1 MHSARSVRK
10 LTFISVCSGCGQ
22 TPLESAFPRI
32 AAALSRR
39 HNVGRERVPMTSFW
53 IDWLQLAACAV
64 LILAAGS
71 RLARYGDV
79 IAQHT
84 GLGGNW
90 IGLALMATVTSLPEL
105 VTGVSSVTVAD
116 VPDIAVGNVL
126 GACVLNLAMLVVLDA
141 LHRRASIYSVASQGH
156 VLGAAFGVVMLGVV
170 AFGILAAPQLGLRLG
185 HIGVVTVA
193 IFALYA
199 VAIRIIFNYER
210 DVRAASAK
218 LVAGEAPAELTL
230 RQAILRYVAAA
241 TVVVGAALWLP
252 FAASAVAAAMGWSE
266 SFVGTLLVA
275 LATTLPELTV
285 TVAAVRLGALDL
297 AIGNLVGS
305 NLFNLAI
312 LGVDDLLYFKG
323 PLLAA
328 VAPSHALSA
337 SAASVM
343 AGAMIVALVARPKAR
358 LLNAVGWTS
367 VLIALVY
374 FVNAWLHFRHGG

>member
-1 MHSARSVRK
+1 
-10 LTFISVCSGCGQ
+10 
-22 TPLESAFPRI
+22 
-32 AAALSRR
+32 
-39 HNVGRERVPMTSFW
+39 MTDIW
-53 IDWLQLAACAV
+53 TDWLQLAGCAA
-64 LILAAGS
+64 LILFAGS
-71 RLARYGDV
+71 RLAHYGDV
-79 IAQHT
+79 IAEHT

-90 IGLALMATVTSLPEL
+90 IGLVLMATVTSLPEL
-105 VTGVSSVTVAD
+105 VTGAASVTVAN
-116 VPDIAVGNVL
+116 VPEIAVGNVL

-141 LHRRASIYSVASQGH
+141 LHRHASIYSVASQGH

-170 AFGILAAPQLGLRLG
+170 AFGILAAPQLGLQFG
-185 HIGVVTVA
+185 HIGLVSLA
-193 IFALYA
+193 IFGLYA
-199 VAIRIIFNYER
+199 VAIRSIFVYER
-210 DVRAASAK
+210 GVRAASMGAAVAK
-218 LVAGEAPAELTL
+218 ARPEVTL
-230 RQAILRYVAAA
+230 RQAVLRYAAAA

-252 FAASAVAAAMGWSE
+252 FAASAVATAMGWSQ

-285 TVAAVRLGALDL
+285 TVAAVRLGALDM

-312 LGVDDLLYFKG
+312 LGIDDLLYLKG

-337 SAASVM
+337 TAASVM
-343 AGAMIVALVARPKAR
+343 AGALIVALVARPRAR

-374 FVNAWLHFRHGG
+374 FINAWLHFRHGG

>member
-1 MHSARSVRK
+1 
-10 LTFISVCSGCGQ
+10 
-22 TPLESAFPRI
+22 
-32 AAALSRR
+32 
-39 HNVGRERVPMTSFW
+39 MTGLGYH
-53 IDWLQLAACAV
+53 WLQLATCAA
-64 LILAAGS
+64 LILLAGS

-84 GLGGNW
+84 GLGGSW
-90 IGLALMATVTSLPEL
+90 IGLVLLATVTSLPEL
-105 VTGVSSVTVAD
+105 VTGVTSVTLAD

-141 LHRRASIYSVASQGH
+141 LHRKASIYSVASQGH

-170 AFGILAAPQLGLRLG
+170 AFGILAAPQLDLQVG
-185 HIGVVTVA
+185 HVGVVTLA
-193 IFALYA
+193 ILPLYA
-199 VAIRIIFNYER
+199 VAVRVILRYER
-210 DVRAASAK
+210 GVRAAS
-218 LVAGEAPAELTL
+218 VEAAHDESPEMTL
-230 RQAILRYVAAA
+230 RQAAVRYALAAC
-241 TVVVGAALWLP
+241 VVVGAALWLP
-252 FAASAVAAAMGWSE
+252 FAAGALAASMGWSE

-312 LGVDDLLYFKG
+312 LGLDDLLYLPG
-323 PLLAA
+323 PLLAD
-328 VAPSHALSA
+328 VSPSHALSA
-337 SAASVM
+337 TAAIVM
-343 AGAMIVALVARPKAR
+343 AGAMIVALVARPAAR

>member
-1 MHSARSVRK
+1 
-10 LTFISVCSGCGQ
+10 
-22 TPLESAFPRI
+22 
-32 AAALSRR
+32 
-39 HNVGRERVPMTSFW
+39 MTAVWF
-53 IDWLQLAACAV
+53 DWLQLLACAV
-64 LILAAGS
+64 LILLAGS

-79 IAQHT
+79 IAHYT
-84 GLGGNW
+84 GLGGSW
-90 IGLALMATVTSLPEL
+90 IGLVLMATVTSLPEL

-126 GACVLNLAMLVVLDA
+126 GACVLNLTMLVVLDA

-170 AFGILAAPQLGLRLG
+170 AFGILAAPLLELQIG

-193 IFALYA
+193 ILALYA

-210 DVRAASAK
+210 GVRAAVVEAA
-218 LVAGEAPAELTL
+218 VAEKPPLLTL
-230 RQAILRYVAAA
+230 RQVLVRYTAAA
-241 TVVVGAALWLP
+241 AVVVGAALWLP
-252 FAASAVAAAMGWSE
+252 FAAGAVAAAMGWSE

-285 TVAAVRLGALDL
+285 TIASVRLGALDL

-312 LGVDDLLYFKG
+312 LGIDDLLYVKG

-337 SAASVM
+337 AAASVM
-343 AGAMIVALVARPKAR
+343 AGAMIVALVARPTAR

-367 VLIALVY
+367 VMIALVY

>member
-1 MHSARSVRK
+1 
-10 LTFISVCSGCGQ
+10 
-22 TPLESAFPRI
+22 
-32 AAALSRR
+32 
-39 HNVGRERVPMTSFW
+39 MTGLGYH
-53 IDWLQLAACAV
+53 WLQLATCAA
-64 LILAAGS
+64 LILLAGS

-84 GLGGNW
+84 GLGGSW
-90 IGLALMATVTSLPEL
+90 IGLVLLATVTSLPEL
-105 VTGVSSVTVAD
+105 VTGATSVTLAD

-156 VLGAAFGVVMLGVV
+156 VLGAAFSVVVFGVV
-170 AFGILAAPQLGLRLG
+170 AFGILASPQIDYQIG
-185 HIGVVTVA
+185 HVGVFTLA
-193 IFALYA
+193 ILALYT

-210 DVRAASAK
+210 GVRAASEQLA
-218 LVAGEAPAELTL
+218 AAEAPPALTL
-230 RQAILRYVAAA
+230 RQAALRYATAAA
-241 TVVVGAALWLP
+241 AVVAAALWLP
-252 FAASAVAAAMGWSE
+252 FAATAVAAAMGWSE

-275 LATTLPELTV
+275 LATTLPELAV

-312 LGVDDLLYFKG
+312 LGVDDLLYLKG
-323 PLLAA
+323 PLLSA

-337 SAASVM
+337 AAGSVM
-343 AGAMIVALVARPKAR
+343 AGALIVALVARPTAR

-367 VLIALVY
+367 VMIALVY
-374 FVNAWLHFRHGG
+374 FINAWLHFRHGG